1 MFFVFQPA
9 EAPEPASQPSTVR
22 NPRQAHPGHMMQDA
36 QDDDGNDVYDDD
48 DDDDDGVDD
57 DHPVSISTGSKL

>member
-1 MFFVFQPA
+1 
-9 EAPEPASQPSTVR
+9 
-22 NPRQAHPGHMMQDA
+22 MMQDA
-36 QDDDGNDVYDDD
+36 QDDDGNDVYDG